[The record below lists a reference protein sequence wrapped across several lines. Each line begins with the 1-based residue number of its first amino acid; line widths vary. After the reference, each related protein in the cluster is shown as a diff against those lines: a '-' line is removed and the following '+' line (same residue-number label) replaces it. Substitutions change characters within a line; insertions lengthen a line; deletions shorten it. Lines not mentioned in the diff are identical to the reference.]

1 MQSGQLEKNLFQ
13 SVYCILELTYV
24 LLLTFKLTVFS
35 FIFCY
40 ICGIDQ
46 ACHNVFNRMKLDRMM
61 KRKMPVGIYSSERT
75 CSSMFLFT
83 RRRSTHETM
92 IVHVADRCS
101 RKWSLVSHDSN
112 FHPFYFAPFSP
123 LSWSLMEQAYLDLK
137 EFWVSFWDKKPQH
150 PTHLSLYKAL
160 VPSK

>member
-112 FHPFYFAPFSP
+112 FHPFYFCSIFPTLLEPHGTGLFRLEGILGVLLGQKTTASYPLISLQSP
-123 LSWSLMEQAYLDLK
+123 C
-137 EFWVSFWDKKPQH
+137 PI
-150 PTHLSLYKAL
+150 
-160 VPSK
+160 